1 MTTSMT
7 LPAPA
12 TGKIGRFGTRQAW
25 LLLYNCQVMGLGN
38 SLNLL
43 SDDIDVEY
51 YDPNGFRKQAK
62 SILNRLQ
69 HYDRILV
76 APQLERELGEEWM
89 GNAKVWRIPTISFN
103 AYHPDICYLLESGS
117 SLKGPLGDYHSLI
130 AYAAF
135 ACGLSEARA
144 LALYRES
151 VYADLGYFE
160 RWDQARTALLGNFTS
175 HGFDIATH
183 FVDWSRNGPFMY
195 SFNHPRVHC
204 VRDIA
209 KAILARAGLDPVYR
223 DALPHD
229 NLANGPVFPVYPEIA
244 ARLGVDG
251 SYLFKLGG
259 KYRFI
264 RLDEFVSESFRIYR
278 DTPRIGIRPEF
289 ARMLDKAMD
298 AIKAAQ

>member
-1 MTTSMT
+1 MLPTT
-7 LPAPA
+7 A
-12 TGKIGRFGTRQAW
+12 GKIGRHGKRQPW

-43 SDDIDVEY
+43 SDEIDVEY
-51 YDPNGFRKQAK
+51 YDPGSFRKQRK
-62 SILNRLQ
+62 TILNRLQ
-69 HYDRILV
+69 SYDRILV
-76 APQLERELGEEWM
+76 APQLERELGEEW
-89 GNAKVWRIPTISFN
+89 ADHEQVWRVPTISFN
-103 AYHPDICYLLESGS
+103 AYHPDICYLLDSGN

-135 ACGLSEARA
+135 ACGLSEVRA

-151 VYADLGYFE
+151 IYESLGYFQ
-160 RWDQARTALLGNFTS
+160 RWDHARKALLDNFTD
-175 HGFDIATH
+175 HGFDIGAK
-183 FVDWSRNGPFMY
+183 FVEWSRNGPFMY

-209 KAILARAGLDPVYR
+209 VAILARAGLAPVYR

-229 NLANGPVFPVYPEIA
+229 NLANGPIFPVYPEIA

-251 SYLFKLGG
+251 SYLFKVGG
-259 KYRFI
+259 KYQFI
-264 RLDEFVSESFRIYR
+264 RLEEFVSESYRIYR
-278 DTPRIGIRPEF
+278 DHPRIGIRPEF

-298 AIKAAQ
+298 VIKAAQ